1 MSNKYIKSLTA
12 NFDVLQV
19 GSFIRFADGSKLES
33 STVSQTGFS
42 NKASVTPSAAVAN
55 PIDLGQYRLYSTPQ
69 ALYLCMQDP
78 EAASSSDSNMVGYS
92 VLASF
97 SPADQA

>member
-1 MSNKYIKSLTA
+1 MLLHRAQHCILCC
-12 NFDVLQV
+12 
-19 GSFIRFADGSKLES
+19 RFQDGSKLES

-55 PIDLGQYRLYSTPQ
+55 PIDLGMYRLYSTPD
-69 ALYLCMQDP
+69 ALYLCMQDSSV
-78 EAASSSDSNMVGYS
+78 ASSDDPNLAGYN

-97 SPADQA
+97 SLADSQYIN